1 MNMAQAGLSEKLRIK
16 ENTISNNMREV
27 NTPDL
32 KLLLELRNFSLK
44 NIDVP
49 ITLKKQYCTQAVHI
63 LKTNN
68 YSNSLDI

>member
-1 MNMAQAGLSEKLRIK
+1 MAQAGLSEKLRIK

>member
-16 ENTISNNMREV
+16 ENAISNNMKEV

-32 KLLLELRNFSLK
+32 KLLLELRNFNLK

-49 ITLKKQYCTQAVHI
+49 ITLRKQYCTRAVHI
-63 LKTNN
+63 LKTNIH
-68 YSNSLDI
+68 SNSLAI